1 MSLTVK
7 TELCDLLRIKYPI
20 IQAGMGPYCTVDLA
34 AAVSNAG
41 AMGTI
46 SIPGMTVGPE
56 VAAERIREYIHTVKK
71 NTKNNFAV
79 NTPVGEHVPDIVLR
93 TTDAYVN
100 TVLEERENDP
110 ELRRR
115 MVLYITSAGNPA
127 RYHKKIKDSG
137 MLHFHVV
144 PSAYHAKKMEKL
156 GVDGV
161 IASGYE
167 AGGHTHS
174 PPRIVHT
181 FILIP
186 SVTSAVK
193 IPVVAAGGMC
203 DAKTLVAALALGAQG
218 IQMGTRFLATQE
230 SDFHPNYKRFI
241 VEAGEWSD
249 MVAQGVYGPARALRN
264 KGAEELLR
272 IEAEGT
278 LSLEELIKLKDERL
292 WASQRDG
299 DVTNGLIGAGQVAS
313 RINNIPSVRELIETI
328 MSEATQIIKKLNQT
342 LTLKNCF

>member
-7 TELCDLLRIKYPI
+7 TELCDLLGIKYPI

-56 VAAERIREYIHTVKK
+56 VAAERIREYINTVKK

-127 RYHKKIKDSG
+127 RYHKK
-137 MLHFHVV
+137 
-144 PSAYHAKKMEKL
+144 
-156 GVDGV
+156 
-161 IASGYE
+161 
-167 AGGHTHS
+167 
-174 PPRIVHT
+174 
-181 FILIP
+181 
-186 SVTSAVK
+186 
-193 IPVVAAGGMC
+193 
-203 DAKTLVAALALGAQG
+203 
-218 IQMGTRFLATQE
+218 
-230 SDFHPNYKRFI
+230 
-241 VEAGEWSD
+241 
-249 MVAQGVYGPARALRN
+249 
-264 KGAEELLR
+264 
-272 IEAEGT
+272 
-278 LSLEELIKLKDERL
+278 
-292 WASQRDG
+292 
-299 DVTNGLIGAGQVAS
+299 
-313 RINNIPSVRELIETI
+313 
-328 MSEATQIIKKLNQT
+328 
-342 LTLKNCF
+342 